1 MRQSNQ
7 LNANVLLLDN
17 NPASVWSIREILK
30 DLNHN
35 LVEVMTGKDALE
47 LLCEQEFAVAIIGVH
62 GSDIVFRQAAEMICG
77 SQDHCTPIVI
87 LSESDNSAFTM
98 GHAYSLGA
106 VDFLATPLPPGVVRS
121 KVNAF
126 ADLYK
131 KSNRLR
137 FQAEHTRQL
146 EDQLRNSQTRI
157 SDFFENATIGL
168 SIAGPDGTI
177 LQANKA
183 ACQLLGYEPHEYIG
197 KSTIDFHVDGL
208 SASHIL
214 QQLRAG
220 RCISDYPA
228 RLRCKDGSV
237 KEVLID
243 SSAKIVGGALIH
255 TRCFTRDVTD
265 RNRDNEELQKHEARF
280 RSIVGL
286 LPELMWMAS
295 STGETNW
302 ISEEWGQ
309 YTGVPVSDLLG
320 LNWLEMVIH
329 PADVNNTLKT
339 IQTEVQEGA
348 AFLLEHRIRR
358 HDGVYL
364 WFRTRGVPIR
374 DENDNIM
381 FWFCT
386 ADDIESFKDTEA
398 KLIEAD
404 RRKDEFLAM
413 LSHELRNAL
422 SPVRTSM
429 DILRVPG
436 VDSETVEDA
445 YQLIE
450 RHVKHIVRLVDD
462 LLDAS
467 RVVEGA
473 IQLRNEIFD
482 VSSVVSQAI
491 KGIRPMMESRSQQL
505 TVRMAKEPLLVDA
518 DPVRITQIVINLLDN
533 ACKYT
538 NPHGTIEVIIT
549 RKDDHAVLVIRDDGI
564 GIAREMLTKIFDLFQ
579 QGEQSRSRQLSG
591 LGIGLSIVKKLV
603 TLHGGFIVATSD
615 GEGKGSEFTVQ
626 LPLSQSL
633 PHLIPECGRVQERRG
648 HSPSSTKVLVVDDNH
663 DIAFSLSTLLRLQGY
678 EVEVASNG
686 LLALELLKSY
696 QPDIAF
702 VDIRMPHMNGFEL
715 ARHIRK
721 TAKTAAIK
729 LVATTGAGRP
739 SDIHDALESGFD
751 LYLLKPITLQ
761 NLMQLLDEMAHLS
774 EPAHT

>member
-7 LNANVLLLDN
+7 LKANVLLLDN
-17 NPASVWSIREILK
+17 NPASLWSIREILK
-30 DLNHN
+30 DLDHN
-35 LVEVMTGKDALE
+35 LVEVMTGEDAMG
-47 LLCEQEFAVAIIGVH
+47 LLREQEFAVAIIGVH
-62 GSDIVFRQAAEMICG
+62 SSDIVFRQAAEMICG

-98 GHAYSLGA
+98 DHAYSLGA
-106 VDFLATPLPPGVVRS
+106 VDFLATPSPPGVVRS

-131 KSNRLR
+131 RSNRLR
-137 FQAEHTRQL
+137 LQAEHTRQL
-146 EDQLRNSQTRI
+146 EDQLRNSQNRI
-157 SDFFENATIGL
+157 SDFFEHATIGL

-183 ACQLLGYEPHEYIG
+183 ACQLLGYELHEYTG

-243 SSAKIVGGALIH
+243 SSAKIVEGALIH
-255 TRCFTRDVTD
+255 TRCLTRDVTN

-286 LPELMWMAS
+286 LPELMWTAS
-295 STGETNW
+295 STGEADW
-302 ISEEWGQ
+302 ISEQWGQ
-309 YTGVPVSDLLG
+309 YTGIRVSDLLG
-320 LNWLEMVIH
+320 LNWLEMAIH
-329 PADVNNTLKT
+329 PEDVEHTIKT
-339 IQTEVQEGA
+339 IQIAVKEDAE
-348 AFLLEHRIRR
+348 FSIEHRIER

-364 WFRTRGVPIR
+364 WFRTRGVPVH
-374 DENDNIM
+374 DVNNNTSY
-381 FWFCT
+381 WLGT
-386 ADDIESFKDTEA
+386 SDDIETFKQTEA
-398 KLIEAD
+398 KLTETD
-404 RRKDEFLAM
+404 RRKDESVAILA
-413 LSHELRNAL
+413 HEFRNAL
-422 SPVRTSM
+422 SPVCSSM
-429 DILRVPG
+429 NILRVPG
-436 VDSETVEDA
+436 VDAEAVEDA
-445 YQLIE
+445 YQMIE
-450 RHVKHIVRLVDD
+450 RQVGHLVRLVDD

-467 RVVEGA
+467 RAVQGK
-473 IQLRNEIFD
+473 ILLRKEIVDF
-482 VSSVVSQAI
+482 SSVVYQAI
-491 KGIRPMMESRSQQL
+491 DCIRPRMESLSQQL
-505 TVRMAKEPLLVDA
+505 SVHMPKEQLLVDA
-518 DPVRITQIVINLLDN
+518 DPVRLTQIVFNLLDN

-538 NPHGTIEVIIT
+538 NPHGKIEAFIT
-549 RKDDHAVLVIRDDGI
+549 RSDDNAILSIRDNGI

-739 SDIHDALESGFD
+739 SDIHDALESGFGSSD
-751 LYLLKPITLQ
+751 
-761 NLMQLLDEMAHLS
+761 
-774 EPAHT
+774 

>member
-7 LNANVLLLDN
+7 LKANVLLLDN

-35 LVEVMTGKDALE
+35 LVEVMTGEDALG
-47 LLCEQEFAVAIIGVH
+47 LLREQEFAVAIIGVH

-98 GHAYSLGA
+98 DHAYSLGA

-131 KSNRLR
+131 RSNRLR

-146 EDQLRNSQTRI
+146 EDQLRNSQNRI
-157 SDFFENATIGL
+157 SDFFEHATIGL

-183 ACQLLGYEPHEYIG
+183 ACQLLGYELHEYIG

-243 SSAKIVGGALIH
+243 SSAKIVEGALIH

-265 RNRDNEELQKHEARF
+265 RNRDNEELQEHEARF
-280 RSIVGL
+280 RSIVEL
-286 LPELMWMAS
+286 LPELMWTAS
-295 STGETNW
+295 STGEADW
-302 ISEEWGQ
+302 ISEQWGQ
-309 YTGVPVSDLLG
+309 YTGIRVSELLG

-329 PADVNNTLKT
+329 PEDVKHTINT
-339 IQTEVQEGA
+339 IQIAVKEDAE
-348 AFLLEHRIRR
+348 LSIEHRIER

-364 WFRTRGVPIR
+364 WFRTRGVPVR
-374 DENDNIM
+374 DVNNNTSY
-381 FWFCT
+381 WLGT
-386 ADDIESFKDTEA
+386 SDDIETFKQTEA
-398 KLIEAD
+398 KLTETD
-404 RRKDEFLAM
+404 RRKDESVAILA
-413 LSHELRNAL
+413 HEFRNAL
-422 SPVRTSM
+422 SPVCSSM
-429 DILRVPG
+429 NILRVPG
-436 VDSETVEDA
+436 VDAEAVEDA
-445 YQLIE
+445 YQMIE
-450 RHVKHIVRLVDD
+450 RQVGHLVRLVDD

-467 RVVEGA
+467 RAMQGK
-473 IQLRNEIFD
+473 IQLRKEIVDF
-482 VSSVVSQAI
+482 SSVVYQAI
-491 KGIRPMMESRSQQL
+491 DCIRPRMESLSHQL
-505 TVRMAKEPLLVDA
+505 SVHMPNEQLLVDA
-518 DPVRITQIVINLLDN
+518 DPIRLTQIVFNLLDN

-538 NPHGTIEVIIT
+538 NPHGKIEAFIT
-549 RKDDHAVLVIRDDGI
+549 RSDDNAILSIRDNGI
-564 GIAREMLTKIFDLFQ
+564 GIPREMLTRIFDLFQ
-579 QGEQSRSRQLSG
+579 QGDQSGFRHLSG
-591 LGIGLSIVKKLV
+591 LGIGLTIVKTV
-603 TLHGGFIVATSD
+603 VNLHGGFIAATSD
-615 GEGKGSEFTVQ
+615 GEGKGSEFTVR
-626 LPLSQSL
+626 LPLTQFL
-633 PHLIPECGRVQERRG
+633 PHRTPECGRVQERRV
-648 HSPSSTKVLVVDDNH
+648 HSPTSTKILVVDDNH
-663 DIAFSLSTLLRLQGY
+663 DVAFSLSTLLRLQGH

-686 LLALELLKSY
+686 LIALELLKSY
-696 QPDIAF
+696 HPHIAI
-702 VDIRMPHMNGFEL
+702 VDIRMPYMNGFEL
-715 ARHIRK
+715 ARYIRN
-721 TAKTAAIK
+721 TARVAAIK
-729 LVATTGAGRP
+729 LVAITGGGRP
-739 SDIHDALESGFD
+739 SDLHDALESGFD

-761 NLMQLLDEMAHLS
+761 NLTQLLDEMAHLS
-774 EPAHT
+774 GPAHT